1 MDQAMRFIS
10 KQAFAL
16 PALNDTAVAPEKAP

>member
-1 MDQAMRFIS
+1 MRYIS
-10 KQAFAL
+10 KQAIAL